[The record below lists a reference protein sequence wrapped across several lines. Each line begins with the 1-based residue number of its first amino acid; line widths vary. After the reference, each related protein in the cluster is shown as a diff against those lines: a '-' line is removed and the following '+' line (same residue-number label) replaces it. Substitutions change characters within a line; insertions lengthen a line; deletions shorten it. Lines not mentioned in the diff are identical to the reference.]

1 MSTDNFWFLAQTK
14 PRAEH
19 EAKLNLERQGY
30 RTCLP
35 IMRQSI
41 RMASGYRQ
49 QLVPMFPGYI
59 FLQLSDLIGSWY
71 SVRSTRGVSRM
82 VVFGAHPGR
91 ISADMM
97 GLIAQHAQRSTGE
110 TASHCW
116 SVGDNAEVFHGV
128 FSGYEGVIE
137 SIDSKER
144 ITLLLRCAATF
155 TRLTVS
161 ADCIK
166 EV

>member
-1 MSTDNFWFLAQTK
+1 MSSDDFWYLAQTK
-14 PRAEH
+14 PRAEC

-30 RTCLP
+30 RVCLP
-35 IMRQSI
+35 ITRQSV

-59 FLQLSDLIGSWY
+59 FLKLSDLIGSWY
-71 SVRSTRGVSRM
+71 TVRSTRGVSRM

-97 GLIAQHAQRSTGE
+97 GVIAQFADHSTRDV
-110 TASHCW
+110 TPSRW
-116 SVGDNAEVFHGV
+116 SVGDHAEVFHGA

-137 SIDSKER
+137 SIDSRER

-161 ADCIK
+161 ANHIK